1 MWCKVAST
9 ARRFSSFYALRAV
22 SCGGHCAHTATLELS
37 RYWRRHISASMSG
50 EEAESG
56 DGKSQTPETP
66 PGFLQVHGGTCKDT
80 LSQRGGGLLQSRTRG
95 QQRPKYIGDKRL
107 YEESVGAQQKEK
119 KENIVKQRKRP
130 DWQQEQNRMGR
141 RRRREGERRS
151 GRDRRK
157 RWRK

>member
-66 PGFLQVHGGTCKDT
+66 PGFLQVTEGRAKILFPSAEEVFYNPVQEVNRDLRYIPPSACLYVCMCHVCSYCST
-80 LSQRGGGLLQSRTRG
+80 LVINVFT
-95 QQRPKYIGDKRL
+95 
-107 YEESVGAQQKEK
+107 K
-119 KENIVKQRKRP
+119 KVWEPNRKKRKRS
-130 DWQQEQNRMGR
+130 E
-141 RRRREGERRS
+141 
-151 GRDRRK
+151 
-157 RWRK
+157 